1 MLQLGPIKSLAKQTG
16 IDSIKNSKPKKQN
29 NRRRVRKSPPRA
41 LRLETIDDQTGLRMN
56 TETCA
61 NAPDTVVVISGSD
74 NQDITGR
81 LTRSPGYLSPP
92 TTPTAKTLP
101 PPPNATVVVCVLAGT
116 GRADLWIRNN
126 RGQTPLDLCPA
137 DQPLRRALIK
147 CCDAAARARSLQ
159 LPISKTETDS
169 APTTVVQQ
177 QPSQQLK
184 LETNNTTVSNNTI
197 KIPHRLLT
205 TDDSES
211 SKECSKTLTT
221 QNYFEHVNKQTN
233 CVNNGLSTSD
243 CSPLLVVPSQNNDI
257 FSTVMTMTTASNSL
271 GNIDEITAMVASTDL
286 GTWDVSGNINQND
299 CNDNNDLN
307 PDHGDNKT
315 KCGRKSGSS
324 ITDNS
329 DRFV

>member
-1 MLQLGPIKSLAKQTG
+1 MLQLGPIKSLEKQTG
-16 IDSIKNSKPKKQN
+16 VDSIKNNKPKKQN

-56 TETCA
+56 TEICA
-61 NAPDTVVVISGSD
+61 NAPDTVVVISGPD

-81 LTRSPGYLSPP
+81 PTRGPGYLSPP
-92 TTPTAKTLP
+92 TSPTAKTLP

-116 GRADLWIRNN
+116 GRADLWVRNN

-177 QPSQQLK
+177 RPSQQLK
-184 LETNNTTVSNNTI
+184 LETNNTIVSNNTI
-197 KIPHRLLT
+197 KIPHRPLT
-205 TDDSES
+205 TDDPES
-211 SKECSKTLTT
+211 SKTLMT

-243 CSPLLVVPSQNNDI
+243 ISPLSVVPSQDNDI
-257 FSTVMTMTTASNSL
+257 FSTAMAMTTASNSL
-271 GNIDEITAMVASTDL
+271 GNIDAITAMVTPTDL
-286 GTWDVSGNINQND
+286 GAWNESGNINQND
-299 CNDNNDLN
+299 YNDNNDIN
-307 PDHGDNKT
+307 PDHGDNKA
-315 KCGRKSGSS
+315 KCDRKSGSP